1 MFAKLIDQDLSQL
14 FVLNS
19 IEQFVEPASARARLS
34 LPASHGAKVL
44 QFFNEDARIIVDGK
58 LNEIVAGNV
67 NSFVRPSSA
76 ERPTSCHLTSAAA
89 PPRSSCR

>member
-58 LNEIVAGNV
+58 LNDIVAGNV

-76 ERPTSCHLTSAAA
+76 ARPTSCHLTSAAA